1 MEDLKEKIE
10 TMVENV
16 KSDPSFAKKF
26 QEDPVSA
33 AEEVLGVD
41 LPNDEINK
49 ILEAVKAKINFDEGG
64 ILGAIKGFFN

>member
-10 TMVENV
+10 AMVEKV
-16 KSDPSFAKKF
+16 KSDPNFAKKF

-33 AEEVLGVD
+33 AEEVLGMD

-49 ILEAVKAKINFDEGG
+49 ILDAVKAKLNFDEGG
-64 ILGAIKGFFN
+64 IMGAIKGFFN